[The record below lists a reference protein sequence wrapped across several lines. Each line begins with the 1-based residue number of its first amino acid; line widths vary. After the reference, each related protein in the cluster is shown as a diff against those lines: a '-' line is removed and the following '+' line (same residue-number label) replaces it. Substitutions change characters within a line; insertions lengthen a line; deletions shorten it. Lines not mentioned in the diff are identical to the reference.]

1 MVKIMTAAEAKS
13 SILRNTFIVNCTEE
27 LGIKNCLDRIC
38 ANDILCPIDVPR
50 HTNSAMDGYAINF
63 DNARERQTS
72 ASLWNRAPEKIKIIG
87 RATAGHPFLGS
98 SNQDAAVQ
106 IMTGAI
112 VPDGYDTVVIN
123 EDVSVTNGNLNIN
136 EFPNKGDNIRAA
148 GEDLKK
154 GEVCISKHKTLT
166 PADLG
171 LLASI
176 GVSRLSVFR
185 KPKVAIFSTGDE
197 IKNPDESLSIG
208 QIYDSNRFSL
218 SGMLQKLG
226 MEIIDLGI
234 IPDDPIM
241 LKKILEDASSSSDV
255 MITTGGVS
263 VGERDY
269 MKNVLSEIGNIFF
282 WKIKI
287 KPGRPFT
294 FGSIDKSL
302 YFGLPGN
309 PVSSMITFSQ
319 FVMPS
324 LIKLS
329 GAVPQEQFFLSAKA
343 TTVIRKIKGRTEYQR
358 GFYEEKENGTFEVTP
373 VASQGSGILN
383 SMSRANCI
391 IHLMDDLNNV
401 KMGDSVLIEPFV
413 ANKVLN

>member
-1 MVKIMTAAEAKS
+1 MVQILTASEAKK
-13 SILRNTFIVNCTEE
+13 SILKNTFVIDSTEE
-27 LGIKNCLDRIC
+27 LELKNGLSRVC
-38 ANDILCPIDVPR
+38 AKTIICPIDVPSY
-50 HTNSAMDGYAINF
+50 TNSAMDGYAINV
-63 DNARERQTS
+63 DNARKRQTS

-87 RATAGHPFLGS
+87 KATAGHPYYGDF
-98 SNQDAAVQ
+98 NEDAAIQ

-112 VPDGYDTVVIN
+112 VPAGYDTVVIN
-123 EDVSVTNGNLNIN
+123 EDVTVSNGNLNIK
-136 EFPNKGDNIRAA
+136 EFPKKGGNIREA
-148 GEDLKK
+148 GEDLRK

-166 PADLG
+166 AADLG
-171 LLASI
+171 LLASVGI
-176 GVSRLSVFR
+176 SKISVFK

-197 IKNPDESLSIG
+197 IKNPNESLSVG

-218 SGMLQKLG
+218 AGMLQKIG
-226 MEIIDLGI
+226 MDIIDLGI
-234 IPDDPIM
+234 IPDNPIM
-241 LKKILEDASSSSDV
+241 LKKILGNASSSSDAL
-255 MITTGGVS
+255 ITTGGVS

-269 MKNVLSEIGNIFF
+269 MKTVLNEIGKILF

-294 FGSIDKSL
+294 FGNIDKSM

-309 PVSSMITFSQ
+309 PVSSMVTFSQ

-329 GAVPQEQFFLSAKA
+329 GAQPQETFFLPAKA
-343 TTVIRKIKGRTEYQR
+343 AGEIRKIKGRTEYQR
-358 GFYEEKENGTFEVTP
+358 GIYEKKENGSYWVKPAED
-373 VASQGSGILN
+373 QGSGILN

-391 IHLMDDLNNV
+391 IHLTDELSNV
-401 KMGDSVLIEPFV
+401 KKGESVLIEPFM

>member
-1 MVKIMTAAEAKS
+1 MVNIMTAAEAKG
-13 SILRNTFIVNCTEE
+13 SILRNTFVIEGTEK

-38 ANDILCPIDVPR
+38 ADDILCPIDVPR
-50 HTNSAMDGYAINF
+50 HRNSAMDGYAINI
-63 DNARERQTS
+63 DNAREKQTS

-87 RATAGHPFLGS
+87 KATAGHPYLGS
-98 SNQDAAVQ
+98 SNQDAAIQ

-112 VPDGYDTVVIN
+112 VPNGYDTVVIN
-123 EDVSVTNGNLNIN
+123 EDVSISNGNLNIN

-154 GEVCISKHKTLT
+154 GEPCVTKHKTLT

-176 GVSRLSVFR
+176 GVSRLKVFK

-197 IKNPDESLSIG
+197 IKNPGESLSNG

-234 IPDDPIM
+234 IPDDPTM
-241 LKKILEDASSSSDV
+241 LKKILTNASSSSDV
-255 MITTGGVS
+255 LITTGGVS

-269 MKNVLSEIGNIFF
+269 MKNVLDEIGNILF

-294 FGSIDKSL
+294 FGNIDKSI

-329 GAVPQEQFFLSAKA
+329 GGSPQEQFFLSANA
-343 TTVIRKIKGRTEYQR
+343 TTAIRKIKGRTEYQR
-358 GFYEEKENGTFEVTP
+358 GFYEKKENGTFGVRP

-391 IHLMDDLNNV
+391 IHLMDDLSNI

-413 ANKVLN
+413 TNKVLN

>member
-1 MVKIMTAAEAKS
+1 MVQIMTAAEAKKL
-13 SILRNTFIVNCTEE
+13 ILENTSVIDATEE
-27 LGIKNCLDRIC
+27 VELKNSLGRACAKNI
-38 ANDILCPIDVPR
+38 ISPINVPN
-50 HTNSAMDGYAINF
+50 HINSAMDGYAINL

-72 ASLWNRAPEKIKIIG
+72 ASLWDRVPEKIKIIG
-87 RATAGHPFLGS
+87 KATAGNPYSGNF
-98 SNQDAAVQ
+98 NQNAAIQ
-106 IMTGAI
+106 IMTGAV
-112 VPDGYDTVVIN
+112 VPKGYDTVVIN
-123 EDVSVTNGNLNIN
+123 EDVSVSNGNLIIK
-136 EFPNKGDNIRAA
+136 EFPNKGDNIREA
-148 GEDLKK
+148 GEDLEK
-154 GEVCISKHKTLT
+154 GEACINKHKMLT
-166 PADLG
+166 AADLG

-176 GVSRLSVFR
+176 GISKINVFR

-197 IKNPDESLSIG
+197 IKNPNESLSIG

-218 SGMLQKLG
+218 AGMLQKIG
-226 MEIIDLGI
+226 VEIIDLGI

-241 LKKILEDASSSSDV
+241 LKERLGNASSSSDV
-255 MITTGGVS
+255 LITTGGVS

-269 MKNVLSEIGNIFF
+269 MKAVLNEIGKIFF

-294 FGSIDKSL
+294 FGNIDECM

-309 PVSSMITFSQ
+309 PVSSMVTFSQ

-329 GAVPQEQFFLSAKA
+329 GSTPQETFFLPAKA
-343 TTVIRKIKGRTEYQR
+343 AVAIRKIKGRTEYQR
-358 GFYEEKENGTFEVTP
+358 GTYEKKQNGSFWVKPT
-373 VASQGSGILN
+373 ANQGSGILN

-391 IHLMDDLNNV
+391 IHLTDELSDI
-401 KMGDSVLIEPFV
+401 KIGGSVLIEPFM